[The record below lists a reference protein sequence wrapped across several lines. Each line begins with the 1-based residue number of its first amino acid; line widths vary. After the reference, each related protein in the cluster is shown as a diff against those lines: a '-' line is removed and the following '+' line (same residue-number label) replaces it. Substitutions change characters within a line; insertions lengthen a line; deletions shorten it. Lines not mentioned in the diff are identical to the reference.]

1 MSLARILSISVLLPA
16 VSLAAPPT
24 AAAPPT
30 LSPAEQT
37 AAFRAAGFKRVKGQW
52 QGCGDPGTPTYTP
65 GAIEQ
70 VLDFNGDG
78 RPEAVVTE
86 GSLFCF
92 GRTEVGYTVVSKQA
106 DGSWKQI
113 TAGPGIVT
121 VLPTPKVVLAKTGGW
136 PDLEIGGP
144 GFCFPVERWNGRE
157 YALHRRQYEGKPCRG

>member
-1 MSLARILSISVLLPA
+1 M
-16 VSLAAPPT
+16 
-24 AAAPPT
+24 
-30 LSPAEQT
+30 
-37 AAFRAAGFKRVKGQW
+37 KGQW
-52 QGCGDPGTPTYTP
+52 QGCGDPGTPTYTA

-70 VLDFNGDG
+70 ALDFNGDG

-121 VLPTPKVVLAKTGGW
+121 VLPTPKVVLARNGGW

-144 GFCFPVERWNGRE
+144 GFCFPVERWNGKE
-157 YALHRRQYEGKPCRG
+157 YALHRHQYEGKACKPQL